1 MDMFDHILSSSI
13 MMKNNNKG
21 MKNKKNNDKV
31 QEKVDPTLETG
42 NYIIEVVSNGEVIK
56 KIAVA
61 NSEIYIKKLAT
72 GGLTV
77 DLK

>member
-1 MDMFDHILSSSI
+1 MEDEKIIDVDSTQAVEVNKPSI
-13 MMKNNNKG
+13 
-21 MKNKKNNDKV
+21 DK
-31 QEKVDPTLETG
+31 G
-42 NYIIEVVSNGEVIK
+42 NYIIEVISDGNIIK

-61 NSEIYIKKLAT
+61 NSSINIIKLAD

>member
-1 MDMFDHILSSSI
+1 
-13 MMKNNNKG
+13 MKNNNKG
-21 MKNKKNNDKV
+21 MKNKNIKKTE
-31 QEKVDPTLETG
+31 EKLNPTLEKG
-42 NYIIEVVSNGEVIK
+42 NYIVEVVSNGEVIK

>member
-1 MDMFDHILSSSI
+1 
-13 MMKNNNKG
+13 MKN
-21 MKNKKNNDKV
+21 
-31 QEKVDPTLETG
+31 EKIIEKDSINGVEESKPTIGKG
-42 NYIIEVVSNGEVIK
+42 NYIIEVISDGNIIK

-61 NSEIYIKKLAT
+61 NSSINIIKLAD

>member
-1 MDMFDHILSSSI
+1 MED
-13 MMKNNNKG
+13 
-21 MKNKKNNDKV
+21 
-31 QEKVDPTLETG
+31 EKIIEVDSTQTLEENKPTIDKG
-42 NYIIEVVSNGEVIK
+42 NYIIEVISEGNVIK

-61 NSEIYIKKLAT
+61 NSYINIIKLAD